1 MVYDSL
7 DLGHLAIKVACLYI
21 NDEELT
27 DSEAV
32 EFIELID
39 GYLTKYESDNEKN
52 KFIYLDKAGSTDRI
66 IFVVSG
72 MLGFLQSEKLNP
84 QNQKK
89 VKDLIKRTFVNLQYQ
104 EAKFYVKTKK
114 NFLGNFIDQDLKII
128 LSKRKDLKIKYKN
141 LVSKIYSQV
150 SSNMDNNLII
160 DKKKLEKKLKNLN
173 NKIILNYPEFS
184 NINKIKIHRIKEIQ
198 NNLADDEALIYFIN
212 EESQQSFVITNK
224 EFWSHTNIKSSLVAG
239 RTKSWLDKLNKLTFK
254 KNDDS
259 ELKNTGALI
268 YDSIFKNTFK
278 GIKNKRSVYIIA
290 DKYYSN
296 FPFEMLITTER
307 NFLKS
312 NVSTKFNEDF
322 EARYLIEDY
331 NIKYLPNIDTFMN
344 LERSSKTRITSVSK
358 FLGVGDPKFLNN
370 IVKSSS
376 SDEEISFL
384 RGGFIKDTKVISER
398 YDELPFT
405 GKELKEIGEIFNKA
419 SLLTREKA
427 SEKNI
432 KDLNLKDYDVISFAT
447 HAEVFGS
454 FKDFNEPFLVLSP
467 PKKSSQNDDGLLT
480 TSEISELDL
489 DAELVILSAC
499 NTSSKSNKYAA
510 GFSGLINSF
519 FAAGSKSVIATHW
532 PVEDEA
538 GYLLMSET
546 MKKVI
551 NFDQS
556 ISVALQNTKIE
567 FIKGKYG
574 EKFKKPLFWAPYV
587 YVGL

>member
-1 MVYDSL
+1 
-7 DLGHLAIKVACLYI
+7 
-21 NDEELT
+21 
-27 DSEAV
+27 
-32 EFIELID
+32 
-39 GYLTKYESDNEKN
+39 
-52 KFIYLDKAGSTDRI
+52 
-66 IFVVSG
+66 
-72 MLGFLQSEKLNP
+72 
-84 QNQKK
+84 
-89 VKDLIKRTFVNLQYQ
+89 
-104 EAKFYVKTKK
+104 
-114 NFLGNFIDQDLKII
+114 
-128 LSKRKDLKIKYKN
+128 
-141 LVSKIYSQV
+141 
-150 SSNMDNNLII
+150 
-160 DKKKLEKKLKNLN
+160 
-173 NKIILNYPEFS
+173 
-184 NINKIKIHRIKEIQ
+184 
-198 NNLADDEALIYFIN
+198 
-212 EESQQSFVITNK
+212 
-224 EFWSHTNIKSSLVAG
+224 
-239 RTKSWLDKLNKLTFK
+239 
-254 KNDDS
+254 
-259 ELKNTGALI
+259 
-268 YDSIFKNTFK
+268 
-278 GIKNKRSVYIIA
+278 
-290 DKYYSN
+290 
-296 FPFEMLITTER
+296 
-307 NFLKS
+307 
-312 NVSTKFNEDF
+312 
-322 EARYLIEDY
+322 
-331 NIKYLPNIDTFMN
+331 MN
-344 LERSSKTRITSVSK
+344 LERSSKTRITSASK
-358 FLGVGDPKFLNN
+358 FLGVGDPKFLNS
-370 IVKSSS
+370 IVKSPS

-405 GKELKEIGEIFNKA
+405 GKELKEIGEIFNKS
-419 SLLTREKA
+419 SLLMRENA
-427 SEKNI
+427 NEKNI
-432 KDLNLKDYDVISFAT
+432 KDLDLKNYDVISFAT

-551 NFDQS
+551 NLDQS